1 MVEALNKKSQKN
13 FNLTNLNINYQ
24 RNNIKTINTE
34 KVHKS
39 DANNN
44 ENKGIKIEINKD
56 TENDEEKA
64 QNKNEFKKVKYIPD
78 EIEINTTNQETINIY
93 PLFYLILKN
102 IKN

>member
-1 MVEALNKKSQKN
+1 M
-13 FNLTNLNINYQ
+13 NINYQ

-44 ENKGIKIEINKD
+44 ENKGINIEINKD

-64 QNKNEFKKVKYIPD
+64 QNKNKFKKVEYIPD
-78 EIEINTTNQETINIY
+78 EIEINATNQETINIY